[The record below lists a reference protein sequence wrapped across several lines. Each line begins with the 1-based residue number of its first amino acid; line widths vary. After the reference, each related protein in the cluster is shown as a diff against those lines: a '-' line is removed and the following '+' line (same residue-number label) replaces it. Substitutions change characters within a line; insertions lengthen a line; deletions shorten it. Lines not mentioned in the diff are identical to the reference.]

1 MWVTEE
7 HCWGA
12 WQEVSLRAP
21 VYDLFMC
28 IRTAAWSDGVC
39 NIVWLGTA
47 GIDKKVP
54 LASLSPYT
62 VNTGCYSSH
71 WAAAKPLLCSEAPSS
86 SLNEHIFEM
95 ARLATQGSH
104 LHPGRGLL

>member
-62 VNTGCYSSH
+62 HSQH
-71 WAAAKPLLCSEAPSS
+71 RLLQFPL
-86 SLNEHIFEM
+86 
-95 ARLATQGSH
+95 
-104 LHPGRGLL
+104 GRSQASIVQ